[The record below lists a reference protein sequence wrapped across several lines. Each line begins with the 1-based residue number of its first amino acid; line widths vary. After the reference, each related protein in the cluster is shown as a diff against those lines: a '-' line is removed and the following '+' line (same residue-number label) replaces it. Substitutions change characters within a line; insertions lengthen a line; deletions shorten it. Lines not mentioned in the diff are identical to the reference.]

1 MKQVMLILIIIAVV
15 FYIHYVSEVE
25 NYKNTEE
32 IICQLVTNKMCEID
46 KAHICDSWG
55 NELKYL
61 SVSNGIANII
71 SSGGDGEYGTN
82 DDIIGTVEKNN
93 SGWLLLI
100 KWNYGLDSA
109 YTHYAFFL
117 TDNDL

>member
-1 MKQVMLILIIIAVV
+1 MKQVMLILIIIVVISVV
-15 FYIHYVSEVE
+15 FYIRYVSEVE

-61 SVSNGIANII
+61 SVSNCIANII
-71 SSGGDGEYGTN
+71 SSGGDGEYGTD
-82 DDIIGTVEKNN
+82 DDILGTVK
-93 SGWLLLI
+93 
-100 KWNYGLDSA
+100 KK
-109 YTHYAFFL
+109 
-117 TDNDL
+117 